1 MGWGDRLIYAA
12 LGGVFGAL
20 IGVGLGLVVGLLIR
34 DPSVGMGSVLAH
46 WALWSVVLLAVLG
59 WVRGVRAAD
68 TLADIFTALAFLYA
82 GAMSLMTLAPIVDS
96 YRGARGRVALWPWVW
111 VCAGLGA
118 ILLTQPG
125 L

>member
-20 IGVGLGLVVGLLIR
+20 IGVGLGLVAGLLIR
-34 DPSVGMGSVLAH
+34 DPSVGVGSVLAH

-68 TLADIFTALAFLYA
+68 TLAEIFTALAFLYA
-82 GAMSLMTLAPIVDS
+82 GAMSLMTLMPTVDS
-96 YRGARGRVALWPWVW
+96 DRAVRGRVARWPWVW

>member
-20 IGVGLGLVVGLLIR
+20 IGVGLGLVAGLLIR
-34 DPSVGMGSVLAH
+34 DPSVGMGSGLAH
-46 WALWSVVLLAVLG
+46 WALWSAVLLAVLG
-59 WVRGVRAAD
+59 CVRGVRVAD
-68 TLADIFTALAFLYA
+68 TLAEIFTVLAFLYA
-82 GAMSLMTLAPIVDS
+82 GAMSLMTLTPIVDR
-96 YRGARGRVALWPWVW
+96 YRGARARVAPWAWVW

-118 ILLTQPG
+118 IVLTHPG